1 MIRRPPRSTLFPY
14 TTLFRSR
21 DVRRRRAVRVGG
33 RDAGPR
39 RAAGRGVP
47 GGGTGTRRDD
57 WLPERA
63 VGPHGGA
70 AGLGA
75 GDSGASPRRC
85 GEDLA
90 RGPSAIRFGAVGD
103 EHGDQRPAHP
113 DAADALR
120 GAGAAARTPAAVRR
134 RSAVGGWAETT
145 TPLSMGVR
153 SEEHTS

>member
-1 MIRRPPRSTLFPY
+1 MWSPDHPDPALGAALWAALSPRNDTAAFVARVLG
-14 TTLFRSR
+14 
-21 DVRRRRAVRVGG
+21 RRAVRVGG

-70 AGLGA
+70 ARLGA

-103 EHGDQRPAHP
+103 EH
-113 DAADALR
+113 
-120 GAGAAARTPAAVRR
+120 
-134 RSAVGGWAETT
+134 
-145 TPLSMGVR
+145 
-153 SEEHTS
+153 